1 MSRVIVY
8 VEGPS
13 DKAAMEALLEPLLK
27 ERRQQ
32 GVAIDFLA
40 APGGDRKK
48 SLLLKVPERA
58 VNILASQSKTLVVVV
73 PDLYPRNRGFPHEN
87 VEELM
92 VGVAERFQAAVQR
105 KKLRDGARLARRF
118 RAFCFKHDLEALILA
133 SHEALAGYLGQA
145 RLVPTWREPVEE
157 QDHEEPPKRIVE
169 ELFRRH
175 GKTYQPVVDAPL
187 VLRAS
192 SFEQVAERCPQCFG
206 PFVEFLRSAG

>member
-32 GVAIDFLA
+32 GVAIDFLP

-58 VNILASQSKTLVVVV
+58 VNILASQSKTLVAVV
-73 PDLYPRNRGFPHEN
+73 PDLYPRNRGFPHES

-92 VGVAERFQAAVQR
+92 AGISE
-105 KKLRDGARLARRF
+105 
-118 RAFCFKHDLEALILA
+118 EAP
-133 SHEALAGYLGQA
+133 
-145 RLVPTWREPVEE
+145 RWRE
-157 QDHEEPPKRIVE
+157 
-169 ELFRRH
+169 
-175 GKTYQPVVDAPL
+175 
-187 VLRAS
+187 S
-192 SFEQVAERCPQCFG
+192 CPTLPGLLLQ
-206 PFVEFLRSAG
+206 A